1 MQKRKPAGK
10 SPESLERRLNGTN
23 LGPDAGLVHFH
34 WPRHEFINAVTHFI
48 GLVLAL
54 SAAPVLI
61 VMASLNGTPEEL
73 YTFIVYSASLILLYL
88 VSTLYHAW
96 PHGRTKKLLQKMD
109 HMMVYVLIAGTYTPF
124 LVAALGGWLGWG
136 MFFLQWTLA
145 ATGIAIKAK
154 RGIQTARDDFIS
166 TVAYLLMGWVGLIAI
181 VPMVD
186 HLPPESFTLVL
197 AGGIAYTVGTV
208 FYLWESMPFNHGI
221 WHVIVLV
228 ASACHFAAVFNLL

>member
-1 MQKRKPAGK
+1 MDDTHSGH
-10 SPESLERRLNGTN
+10 
-23 LGPDAGLVHFH
+23 DAGIHLH
-34 WPRHEFINAVTHFI
+34 WPRHEFINAVTHFV

-61 VMASLNGTPEEL
+61 VMASLNGSPEKL

-96 PHGRTKKLLQKMD
+96 PAGRTKKLLQKMD

-124 LVAALGGWLGWG
+124 LIGELGGWLGWS

-145 ATGIAIKAK
+145 AVGIGVKAVH
-154 RGIQTARDDFIS
+154 GDNYDFIS
-166 TVAYLLMGWVGLIAI
+166 TIAYLLMGWIGLIAI
-181 VPMVD
+181 VPMYEE
-186 HLPPESFTLVL
+186 LPQVSFTLVL
-197 AGGIAYTVGTV
+197 AGGIAYTIGTV
-208 FYLWESMPFNHGI
+208 FYRWESMPFNHGI

-228 ASACHFAAVFNLL
+228 ASACHFAAVFQLL